1 MKLQISFD
9 IPDLQNALAK
19 AKLVE
24 PFCDTMEIGTI
35 LIYRYGL
42 QAIEEFKKQFPSK
55 VILADS
61 KILDRGTLNAGIFA
75 QAKADW
81 ITVMAGT
88 SKSVIHATCTTAH
101 NAGLKV
107 MLDLLDAEAEGQ
119 SALEA
124 KNLGVDALILHSPHD
139 EKDEL
144 LFLEDWELVSGN
156 TDLPIFISAK
166 IKRENVDHIIALKPG
181 GIVVGTSIVTAKD
194 PAVEAEFYYKLV
206 KGTKE

>member
-9 IPDLQNALAK
+9 IPDLQEALTK

-24 PFCDTMEIGTI
+24 PFCDTLEIGTI
-35 LIYRYGL
+35 LLYKYGL
-42 QAIEEFKKQFPSK
+42 QAVQEFKKQFPSK
-55 VILADS
+55 PILADS
-61 KILDRGTLNAGIFA
+61 KILDRGKLITTQFTKA
-75 QAKADW
+75 QADW

-88 SKSVIHATCTTAH
+88 SKQVIHAVCTAAH
-101 NAGLKV
+101 DAGKKV

-124 KNLGVDALILHSPHD
+124 KNLGVDALIFHSAHD

-166 IKRENVDHIIALKPG
+166 IKRENVDHIVALKPG
-181 GIVVGTSIVTAKD
+181 GIVVGTSIVTAQN
-194 PAVEAEFYYKLV
+194 PAAEAEFYYKRI
-206 KGTKE
+206 KG